1 VPHPLGTSAEL
12 DPRRPSGFDVAN
24 AWANDTMI
32 DDGDFDM
39 MFNDDTP
46 ETHDLPADP
55 LFEAATINS
64 PREVAAGERVKGT
77 VVKIGEMTSFVDFGG
92 RSEGSIDTAEL
103 RAEDGTLTVKE
114 GDQLEATV
122 TEVAEGITLT
132 LGKGKGAPV
141 DHSFIDAASQNG
153 IPIEGTIKAVNKG
166 GVVVDVAGVRAFCPV
181 AQLDIAY
188 VADPS
193 AWVGRQLTFRITQWD
208 AEKKNLVVS
217 RRALLAEER
226 EKKGGETRARLTVGQ
241 DLEGVVKRL
250 AAFGAFIDLGGVEG
264 LAHVSELSR
273 ARVANPSDVLKE
285 GQTVHVRVIK
295 IEDLGGAKERISL
308 SLKAL
313 EADPWSNV
321 TSQFQEGAVVEG
333 NVVRLADFGAFVE
346 LAPGIDGLIHLTEL
360 MHGSVAHPRD
370 AVTTGDRVTARIL
383 RIEPDRKRISLS
395 LKALMPAPPP
405 EPTPEVNVGQEVE
418 GTVASVKNYGIF
430 VNLPSIGPR
439 VSGLVPR
446 IETGEARGADLA
458 KRFPVGSPIK
468 AEIIQVDEQGRIK
481 LSMAAHASSSER
493 RDMEDF
499 KRSQP
504 QRSEQ
509 PNMNPLA
516 ELLRPLKEKME
527 SGQG

>member
-1 VPHPLGTSAEL
+1 
-12 DPRRPSGFDVAN
+12 
-24 AWANDTMI
+24 
-32 DDGDFDM
+32 M

-46 ETHDLPADP
+46 ETQEIPADP
-55 LFEAATINS
+55 VFEAGSMAS
-64 PREVAAGERVKGT
+64 PREVTAGERVTGT

-103 RAEDGTLTVKE
+103 RADDGSLTVKE
-114 GDQLEATV
+114 GDQLEAV
-122 TEVAEGITLT
+122 VAEVAEGITLT
-132 LGKGKGAPV
+132 LGKGKGATV

-153 IPIEGTIKAVNKG
+153 TPIEGSIKAVNKG
-166 GVVVDVAGVRAFCPV
+166 GVVVDIGGVRAFCPV

-217 RRALLAEER
+217 RRALLAEDR
-226 EKKGGETRARLTVGQ
+226 EKKGGETRGRLAVGQ

-285 GQTVHVRVIK
+285 GQTITVRVIK
-295 IEDLGGAKERISL
+295 IEDLSGPKERISL

-313 EADPWSNV
+313 EVDPWSNV
-321 TSQFQEGAVVEG
+321 AGQFQEGEVVEG

-405 EPTPEVNVGQEVE
+405 EPMPEVSVGQSVE

-481 LSMAAHASSSER
+481 LSMAAHTSSNER

-509 PNMNPLA
+509 PNMSALA

-527 SGQG
+527 SGQA